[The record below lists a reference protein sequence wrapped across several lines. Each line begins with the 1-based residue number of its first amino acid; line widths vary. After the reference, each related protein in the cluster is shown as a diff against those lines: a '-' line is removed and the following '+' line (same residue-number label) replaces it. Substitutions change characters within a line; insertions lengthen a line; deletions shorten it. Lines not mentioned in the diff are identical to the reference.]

1 MDTPWMTALFGMLG
15 SVLGVLSTVAMS
27 WITQKSLHQHELLRE
42 EVRKRETL
50 YGEFIGEC
58 ARLLVDAFQH
68 TLENFETLLPV
79 YALLNRIRLCASHE
93 VVAAAEDVL
102 GRITDQYFSV
112 NRSLEELRELAHS
125 AEADPL
131 EAFGEA
137 CRAEFKTLAEH
148 NAKPLTREL
157 RIRHPLD
164 LLRRAPIADRTPT
177 LP

>member
-68 TLENFETLLPV
+68 TLENFETVLPA
-79 YALLNRIRLCASHE
+79 YALLNRIRLCASPG
-93 VVAAAEDVL
+93 VLTAAEDL
-102 GRITDQYFSV
+102 IGRITDQYFSV
-112 NRSLEELRELAHS
+112 NRSVEELRELAHS
-125 AEADPL
+125 ADADPL
-131 EAFGEA
+131 KAFGEA
-137 CRAEFKTLAEH
+137 CRAEFKTLAER
-148 NAKPLTREL
+148 NSKPLTRKF
-157 RIRHPLD
+157 RIRHSLD
-164 LLRRAPIADRTPT
+164 LLRRTPISDRTPT